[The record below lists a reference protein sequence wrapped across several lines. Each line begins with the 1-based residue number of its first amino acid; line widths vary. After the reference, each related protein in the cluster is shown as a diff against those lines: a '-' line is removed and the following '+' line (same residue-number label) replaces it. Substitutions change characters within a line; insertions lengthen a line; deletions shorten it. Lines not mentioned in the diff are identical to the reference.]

1 MAKNNTTEQDLIE
14 KTVNVIDQ
22 NGYQDLSLR
31 KLTKM
36 IGLTTGAFYK
46 HFESKDDLFKKVSI
60 ELSEQFMQHLNL
72 KEDQSAFDQILI
84 IANYFVHQTQ
94 SHPQIMDFLFFNSNT
109 SLINKDIN
117 LTEFPLLK
125 KMAILS
131 KQANKSH
138 LSDQDFFLQIWAFI
152 QGYAQLVKN
161 GITVYDA
168 RLVRETLLRLTSD
181 K

>member
-1 MAKNNTTEQDLIE
+1 VSI
-14 KTVNVIDQ
+14 
-22 NGYQDLSLR
+22 DLSE
-31 KLTKM
+31 K
-36 IGLTTGAFYK
+36 
-46 HFESKDDLFKKVSI
+46 
-60 ELSEQFMQHLNL
+60 FMQHLKL
-72 KEDQSAFDQILI
+72 MEYQSAFDQILI